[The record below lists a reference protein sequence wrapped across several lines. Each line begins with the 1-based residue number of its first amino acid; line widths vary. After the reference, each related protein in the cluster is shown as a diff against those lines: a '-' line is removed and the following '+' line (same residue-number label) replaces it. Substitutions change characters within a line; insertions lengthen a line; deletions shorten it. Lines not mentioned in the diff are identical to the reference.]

1 MKYGYA
7 RVSTSDQDLEVQR
20 NALISFGCDTVREE
34 KVSGTSLK
42 GRSELTTLLEFL
54 RTGDEL
60 VVTRIDRLARSMR
73 DLQNIVHDLI
83 EKGVHLSATE
93 QSIFKT
99 SVACNTTLPPVKT
112 SSEEPDGIVTSFTT
126 KTVSLVSVSDVSDS
140 IFTLAVTEAVWILQS
155 NKPITTVVVDDFP
168 VYKVRGVPALAGIA
182 PLVFTLN
189 VFAIFLS

>member
-7 RVSTSDQDLEVQR
+7 RVSTSEQDLEIQK
-20 NALISFGCDTVREE
+20 NALLSAGCEVVREE

-73 DLQNIVHDLI
+73 DLQNIVYELT

-93 QSIFKT
+93 QSINT
-99 SVACNTTLPPVKT
+99 STPEGKCFLDMLGVFAEFETRLRH
-112 SSEEPDGIVTSFTT
+112 ERQMEGI
-126 KTVSLVSVSDVSDS
+126 KK
-140 IFTLAVTEAVWILQS
+140 AKE
-155 NKPITTVVVDDFP
+155 KG
-168 VYKVRGVPALAGIA
+168 VYKGRKQTLDVAKIKELAAEGLMKTEIAKRLGIGRASVYRAL
-182 PLVFTLN
+182 N
-189 VFAIFLS
+189 D